1 MQRTCAIVTM
11 AGLGQRFRDAGYQCP
26 KYQITVRGR
35 PLFAWSMESLRQF
48 IEASAHFVFVTLA
61 RDGAGAFI
69 EEHAALLGIRRYDTV
84 ELESL
89 TDGQATS
96 ALVALDAVPDHAGPV
111 FVYNIDTHVNPAFL
125 PASAVRGDGWIPCF
139 PGEGSGWSFARAD
152 ESGRVSEVREKQR
165 ISAHATLGLYWFS
178 SSSLYR
184 LAYERLYRDDR
195 PAEAG
200 ERYIAPMYNELIA
213 LGHPVYIHEVRASAV
228 VPLGTPREV
237 DSFIKATATT
247 PDG

>member
-1 MQRTCAIVTM
+1 MQRTCAIITM
-11 AGLGQRFRDAGYQCP
+11 AGLGRRFRDAGYQCP

-48 IEASAHFVFVTLA
+48 IEASADFVFVTLA
-61 RDGAGAFI
+61 GDRAGAFI
-69 EEHAALLGIRRYDTV
+69 KEHAARLGIHRYEIV

-89 TDGQATS
+89 TDGQATT
-96 ALVALDAVPDHAGPV
+96 ALVALDAVSNHAGSM

-125 PASAVRGDGWIPCF
+125 PASAPRGDGWIPCF

-184 LAYERLYRDDR
+184 LAYERLYRDGR

-213 LGHPVYIHEVRASAV
+213 LGHPVYIHEVPASAV

>member
-1 MQRTCAIVTM
+1 MQRTCAIITM
-11 AGLGQRFRDAGYQCP
+11 AGLGQRFRDAGYRCP

-48 IEASAHFVFVTLA
+48 IEASARFVFVTLT
-61 RDGAGAFI
+61 RDRAGAFI
-69 EEHAALLGIRRYDTV
+69 GEHAARLGIHRYELV

-96 ALVALDAVPDHAGPV
+96 ALVALDAVPDQAGPM

-125 PASAVRGDGWIPCF
+125 PASAVKGDGWIPCF
-139 PGEGSGWSFARAD
+139 PGEGSAWSFARAD

-165 ISAHATLGLYWFS
+165 ISTHATLGLYWFS
-178 SSSLYR
+178 SPSLYR
-184 LAYERLYRDDR
+184 QAYERLYRDGR

-213 LGHPVYIHEVRASAV
+213 LGHAVYMHEVPASAV

-247 PDG
+247 HDG